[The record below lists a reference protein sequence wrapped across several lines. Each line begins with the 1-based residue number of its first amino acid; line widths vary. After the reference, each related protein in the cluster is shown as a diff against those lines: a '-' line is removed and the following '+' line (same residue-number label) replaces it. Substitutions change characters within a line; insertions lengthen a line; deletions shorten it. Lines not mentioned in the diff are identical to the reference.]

1 MGTRSRHPKA
11 LAFRCVPA
19 SHRFLT
25 LVLWSLVALVIAVN
39 FLLLIVHREGE
50 SMSTH
55 GIRRSIMRELQVVEE
70 EKFKVVPLRSRR
82 NPRAVRRKGDKKPPS
97 IVDEFLDESSAVHD
111 TFFPEQKTA
120 VDPNNGGNDTH
131 FYYPGNVWLDTDG
144 NPIQGHG
151 GGVLYDKRTKTY
163 FWYGENKDG
172 KTYKA
177 HSKGAD
183 RVSSTVLLMSV
194 PLFQLL
200 LTCGNGSS

>member
-11 LAFRCVPA
+11 LGFRCGPA

-25 LVLWSLVALVIAVN
+25 LVLWSLAALVN
-39 FLLLIVHREGE
+39 SLLLIVHKEGE
-50 SMSTH
+50 SISTH
-55 GIRRSIMRELQVVEE
+55 EICRSIMRELQVVE

-120 VDPNNGGNDTH
+120 VHPNNGGNDTH

-144 NPIQGHG
+144 NPIQAHG
-151 GGVLYDKRTKTY
+151 GGVLYDKRTKIY

-183 RVSSTVLLMSV
+183 RVSSTVLMMSV

-200 LTCGNGSS
+200 FT

>member
-11 LAFRCVPA
+11 FAFAFRCNPA
-19 SHRFLT
+19 NHRFLT
-25 LVLWSLVALVIAVN
+25 LVLWSLAAVVIVIN
-39 FLLLIVHREGE
+39 FLLLIIHKEGE
-50 SMSTH
+50 SISTH
-55 GIRRSIMRELQVVEE
+55 EIRRSILRELEVVEE
-70 EKFKVVPLRSRR
+70 EKFKVAPLRSRR

-111 TFFPEQKTA
+111 MFFPEQKTA
-120 VDPNNGGNDTH
+120 VDPNNGGNDTIP

-144 NPIQGHG
+144 KPIQAHG

-172 KTYKA
+172 KTYKT

-183 RVSSTVLLMSV
+183 RVSSTPLMISV
-194 PLFQLL
+194 PFVFRYF
-200 LTCGNGSS
+200 